1 MSATRCRD
9 CEHSAH
15 LSGKCEGY
23 GYGIMRCSCLAGT
36 KPNENTP
43 AISLALPLGVMPHSI
58 WIERRRLD
66 ILAALKRYSEAGM
79 VIPAEWAD
87 ELLLLEHFAL
97 RGNRK

>member
-1 MSATRCRD
+1 MSAIRCRD

-23 GYGIMRCSCLAGT
+23 GYGCSCLSGP
-36 KPNENTP
+36 KRIENIP
-43 AISLALPLGVMPHSI
+43 ASPLASPIGVMPHCI

-66 ILAALKRYSEAGM
+66 ILAAIKRYSEAGM
-79 VIPAEWAD
+79 VIPPEWAD

>member
-1 MSATRCRD
+1 MSAIRCRD

-23 GYGIMRCSCLAGT
+23 GYGIMRCSCLAGP
-36 KPNENTP
+36 KRIENIP
-43 AISLALPLGVMPHSI
+43 ASPLASPIGVMPHSI

-66 ILAALKRYSEAGM
+66 ILAAIKRYSEAGM
-79 VIPAEWAD
+79 VIPPEWAD
-87 ELLLLEHFAL
+87 ELLLLDPFVL